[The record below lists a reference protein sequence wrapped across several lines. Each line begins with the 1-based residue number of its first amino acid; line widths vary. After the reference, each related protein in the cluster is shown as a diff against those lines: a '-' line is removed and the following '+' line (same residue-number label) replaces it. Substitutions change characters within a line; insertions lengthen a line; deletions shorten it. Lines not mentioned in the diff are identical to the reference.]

1 MVFARGAAPPRP
13 ETAGAAM
20 LDAMHGCHAHGPHT
34 LRSNRQA
41 FDDYRLL
48 TRVLVDVA
56 QVDTTTALLGAPSA
70 LPLAN

>member
-1 MVFARGAAPPRP
+1 MH
-13 ETAGAAM
+13 
-20 LDAMHGCHAHGPHT
+20 DAMHGSHAHGPHT

-48 TRVLVDVA
+48 PRALVDVA